1 MSTYSPRKE
10 WNTLLESYRVLAEI
24 SDEELQDLEDDVG
37 PEKVKTWEDLRALF
51 QVLLDKKDLEKVAAG
66 GDAAGKLAK
75 NIIGVIPGLNTVQAL
90 WGIAGSLKDVK
101 ELVNT
106 AYDLE
111 DKKAEK
117 SPVLDSLNV
126 DDGYAE
132 ILDDRIENEFIRW
145 FMSNYLQ
152 NASGPIDPR
161 IDNVNA
167 VLEEFVKQRGA
178 GNETVVDA
186 ETSAKFTDLEMPAT
200 VDVIE
205 KLGAAV
211 KGLFTGII

>member
-1 MSTYSPRKE
+1 MSVYNPREE
-10 WNTLLESYRVLAEI
+10 WSALLETYRVLAEA
-24 SDEELQDLEDDVG
+24 SEEELQNLEDDVG
-37 PEKVKTWEDLRALF
+37 AEKVRTWEDLRALF

-75 NIIGVIPGLNTVQAL
+75 NIIGVIPGLNTIQAL
-90 WGIAGSLKDVK
+90 WGVAGSLKDVK
-101 ELVNT
+101 ELVGT

-117 SPVLDSLNV
+117 SPVLDTLNV

-132 ILDDRIENEFIRW
+132 ILDDRIEDEFLKW

-152 NASGPIDPR
+152 NSSGPIDPR
-161 IDNVNA
+161 VDNVNA
-167 VLEEFVKQRGA
+167 VLEEFVKQRGEGA
-178 GNETVVDA
+178 ETVIDA
-186 ETSAKFTDLEMPAT
+186 ETSAKFTDLEMPAK
-200 VDVIE
+200 VGVID

-211 KGLFTGII
+211 KGLFDGIF